1 MNRAPL
7 PSELPNH
14 DRRRLLIGLAFLGTA
29 AVAAAR
35 APDQHIDYLGKGK
48 LDEII
53 PKEIGGWTFETA
65 SGLVVPTE
73 DQLSNALYSNLLTR
87 VYTRGNEAPIML
99 LVAQSAHQTGVLQI
113 HRPEVCYPAGGFTL
127 SPITP
132 YAIDIGARHISANSL
147 DAYTPQRDEQILYW
161 TRIGDH
167 LPSSWAEQ
175 RIAVATDNLDG
186 KIPDAALVRVSTIGM
201 ERGPAEEMLG
211 GFVRAMLESMTPA
224 GRRVLIGPAPR

>member
-7 PSELPNH
+7 PSELPND
-14 DRRRLLIGLAFLGTA
+14 DRRRLLIGMAFLGTA
-29 AVAAAR
+29 GIAAAR
-35 APDQHIDYLGKGK
+35 APTQHIDYLGKGK
-48 LDEII
+48 LEDII
-53 PKEIGGWTFETA
+53 PKNIGGWTFETS

-87 VYTRGNEAPIML
+87 VYTRADQPPIML

-132 YAIDIGARHISANSL
+132 YAIDVGARRISANSL
-147 DAYTPQRDEQILYW
+147 DASAPQRDEQILYW
-161 TRIGDH
+161 TRIGNH

-175 RIAVATDNLDG
+175 RIAVAEDNLKR
-186 KIPDAALVRVSTIGM
+186 KIPDAVLVRVSTIGM
-201 ERGPAEEMLG
+201 ERRPAEDLLG
-211 GFVRAMLESMTPA
+211 GFVRSMLGAMTPA
-224 GRRVLIGPAPR
+224 GRKVLIGPAA